1 MTPQQMILELRALGH
16 LRDGREWRIAEE
28 WRAQSTLVPAWIS
41 ANALPLIRGRLAS
54 GGIDTV
60 AVVDVRN
67 GVHVWRAWT
76 GRAWRESEAADI
88 RAAQAAAD
96 AVLTEQGW
104 LLL

>member
-28 WRAQSTLVPAWIS
+28 WRAQPTLVPAWIGT
-41 ANALPLIRGRLAS
+41 NALPLIRGRLAS
-54 GGIDTV
+54 SGLDML

-67 GVHVWRAWT
+67 GVPTWKAWT
-76 GRAWRESEAADI
+76 GRGWRESEAVDTS
-88 RAAQAAAD
+88 AAQAAAD